1 MMIKGV
7 CMERLLEKIKE
18 AEDFVKGKMTKTPEI
33 GLILGSGLGIL
44 AEEIENPVMI
54 NYSDIPH
61 FPVSTVEGHA
71 GRFVVGDLMGKT
83 VIAMQGRFHYYEGY
97 EMQEITFPLRVM
109 KAIGVNHVILTNA
122 AGGVN
127 PSFNPGD
134 LMLIT
139 DHINIMGVNPLI
151 GKNESEL
158 GPRFPDCSNIYDKA
172 FNDKVKAV
180 AGDKNIPLQ
189 EGVYFYFTGP
199 VYETPAEI
207 KLAGILGGDSVGM
220 STAPE
225 AVVAAHAGMK
235 VTGISCITNMAAGI
249 QKEALNHEEV
259 VETANR
265 VKQTFIELVKS
276 IVEIA

>member
-1 MMIKGV
+1 
-7 CMERLLEKIKE
+7 MEHLLDKIKE
-18 AEDFVKGKMTKTPEI
+18 AENFIKTKMTKTPQI

-44 AEEIENPVMI
+44 ADEIENPVMI
-54 NYSDIPH
+54 SYSDIPH
-61 FPVSTVEGHA
+61 FPVSTVEGHE
-71 GRFVVGDLMGKT
+71 GQFVIGELMGKT

-97 EMQEITFPLRVM
+97 DMQEITFPVRVM
-109 KAIGVNHVILTNA
+109 KAMGVEHVILTNA

-127 PSFNPGD
+127 PNFNPGD

-158 GPRFPDCSNIYDKA
+158 GPRFPDCSNIYDKD
-172 FNDKVKAV
+172 FNEKVKKV
-180 AGDKNIPLQ
+180 AESKNISLR

-225 AVVAAHAGMK
+225 AVVAAHGGMK

-249 QKEALNHEEV
+249 QKEALNHNEV

-265 VKQTFIELVKS
+265 VKQTFIELVKN